1 MIAIMQVMA
10 ESDSACSTTPTGVD
24 VPEMARSH
32 AGGSISRSQLAVFLC
47 AHTCER
53 AGKNRLRDG
62 IARTQGELYARK
74 YCPLQRAQIGRNVMT
89 VLQFPATKRGNRG
102 RHRTGVPVRELI
114 AGRVC
119 PDCGSFN
126 TDTREHTDIGQYMT
140 CTDCGWNY
148 DTDGTNL

>member
-1 MIAIMQVMA
+1 
-10 ESDSACSTTPTGVD
+10 
-24 VPEMARSH
+24 
-32 AGGSISRSQLAVFLC
+32 
-47 AHTCER
+47 
-53 AGKNRLRDG
+53 
-62 IARTQGELYARK
+62 
-74 YCPLQRAQIGRNVMT
+74 MT
-89 VLQFPATKRGNRG
+89 VLRCPSPTKLRARG

-126 TDTREHTDIGQYMT
+126 TDTREHAEIGQYMT